1 MKHIKTFEGRD
12 YNPPKSVAPEIN
24 PHSTPSHLLKKITVD
39 LAVEDNPMQLLQEI
53 IEQFDLQII
62 NLWPIGPAGA
72 NPQVTFRGKG
82 EDIMDMVKWLLQD
95 SGQDAYEFY
104 DEYSENDSP
113 IPFEVQ
119 SDPRYNTMRHRE
131 FINVDGTAKD

>member
-12 YNPPKSVAPEIN
+12 YNPPKSVAPGIN
-24 PHSTPSHLLKKITVD
+24 PHSTPSHLLRKITVD
-39 LAVEDNPMQLLQEI
+39 LAVDDDPMQLLQEI

-119 SDPRYNTMRHRE
+119 SDPRFNTMRHRK